1 MKKLA
6 LVMLLASI
14 STPVFAQETTSID
27 RDEHLLDGVSFTF
40 QNQNADAADI
50 SFADGEVTYGW
61 TVGRQAGNPEVTVP
75 YKSQKIDTDIY
86 LVGWNEPES
95 QTFVTMV
102 YNFRSNTS
110 SVSVLARYGAETP
123 FFGFQGGVIE
133 HVEGN

>member
-6 LVMLLASI
+6 FVLLLASLA
-14 STPVFAQETTSID
+14 TPALSQEATSID

-50 SFADGEVTYGW
+50 AFADGEVIYSW
-61 TVGRQAGNPEVTVP
+61 TVGRQAGNPTVTVP

-86 LVGWNEPES
+86 LVGWNEPAS

-102 YNFRSNTS
+102 YNFKSNTS

-133 HVEGN
+133 HVVGN

>member
-1 MKKLA
+1 MNKLA
-6 LVMLLASI
+6 LVLLIASM
-14 STPVFAQETTSID
+14 STPALSQEIVRID
-27 RDEHLLDGVSFTF
+27 RDEHLLDGFSFTF

-50 SFADGEVTYGW
+50 AFSDGEVTYAW
-61 TVGRQAGNPEVTVP
+61 TVGRQAGNPTVTVP
-75 YKSQKIDTDIY
+75 YRSQQIDTDIY
-86 LVGWNEPES
+86 LVGWLEPES

>member
-6 LVMLLASI
+6 IVLLLASLA
-14 STPVFAQETTSID
+14 TPTLSQEATSID

-50 SFADGEVTYGW
+50 AFADGEVIYSW
-61 TVGRQAGNPEVTVP
+61 TVGRQAGNPTVTVP

-86 LVGWNEPES
+86 LVGWNEPAS

-102 YNFRSNTS
+102 YNFKSNTS

-133 HVEGN
+133 HVVGN

>member
-6 LVMLLASI
+6 IVLLLASLA
-14 STPVFAQETTSID
+14 TPALSQEATSID

-50 SFADGEVTYGW
+50 AFADGEVIYSW
-61 TVGRQAGNPEVTVP
+61 TVGRQAGNPTVTVP

-86 LVGWNEPES
+86 LVGWNEPAS

-102 YNFRSNTS
+102 YNFKSNTS

-133 HVEGN
+133 HVVGN

>member
-6 LVMLLASI
+6 FVLLLASLA
-14 STPVFAQETTSID
+14 TPALSQEATSID

-50 SFADGEVTYGW
+50 AFADGEVIYSW
-61 TVGRQAGNPEVTVP
+61 TVGRQAGNPTVTVP

-86 LVGWNEPES
+86 LVGWNEPAS

-133 HVEGN
+133 HVVGN

>member
-6 LVMLLASI
+6 FVLLLASLA
-14 STPVFAQETTSID
+14 TPALSQETTSID

-50 SFADGEVTYGW
+50 AFADGEVIYSW
-61 TVGRQAGNPEVTVP
+61 TVGRQAGNPTVTVP

-86 LVGWNEPES
+86 LVGWNEPAG

-102 YNFRSNTS
+102 YNFKSNTS

-133 HVEGN
+133 HVVGN

>member
-6 LVMLLASI
+6 LVMLLASM
-14 STPVFAQETTSID
+14 STPALAQEKTSID
-27 RDEHLLDGVSFTF
+27 RDEHLLDGVSFAF

-50 SFADGEVTYGW
+50 AFADGEVTYNW
-61 TVGRQAGNPEVTVP
+61 IVGRQAGNPTVTVP

-86 LVGWNEPES
+86 LVGWNEPEGK
-95 QTFVTMV
+95 TFVTMV

-110 SVSVLARYGAETP
+110 SVSVLARYGNEPP

-133 HVEGN
+133 HVTTK